1 MGSKY
6 YNRAIEI
13 LGDELFTIDG
23 ELHIDNDDN
32 TIIEAMCKLAEEVEA
47 TKILNTVTK
56 EDIDKLSKSYENC
69 VEMYTKEQVE
79 ELAIEFAKYLFST
92 EITKHTSME
101 NPVKYTP
108 SEFNLMKGNLIKN
121 GEELFKLF
129 LKERNKKE

>member
-1 MGSKY
+1 MKLISQNVVDEAADKFDHNVKLEDLLTTKIFKAGVEFAESKFQE
-6 YNRAIEI
+6 AFKDI
-13 LGDELFTIDG
+13 
-23 ELHIDNDDN
+23 
-32 TIIEAMCKLAEEVEA
+32 IIENQGLKLYKDNEA
-47 TKILNTVTK
+47 KRF
-56 EDIDKLSKSYENC
+56 
-69 VEMYTKEQVE
+69 E

-101 NPVKYTP
+101 NSVKYIP